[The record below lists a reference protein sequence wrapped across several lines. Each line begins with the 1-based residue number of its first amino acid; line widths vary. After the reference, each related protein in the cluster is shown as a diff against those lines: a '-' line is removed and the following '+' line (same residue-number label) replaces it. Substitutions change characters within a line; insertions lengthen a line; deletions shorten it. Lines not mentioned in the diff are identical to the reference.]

1 METNNPLKC
10 QLAINALMEVLDP
23 EIGLNII
30 DLGLV
35 YSINFNELSKE
46 IFVKMTLTSQFCPM
60 GETLLNCVEETLRNK
75 FPEYQS
81 TVSLTF
87 DPVWSYEKISEA
99 GKEFLN
105 LTL

>member
-10 QLAINALMEVLDP
+10 QFVINALMEVLDP

-60 GETLLNCVEETLRNK
+60 GETLTNCVDETLRHK
-75 FPEYQS
+75 FPEYRPNI
-81 TVSLTF
+81 SLTF
-87 DPVWSYEKISEA
+87 EPVWSYESISET
-99 GKEFLN
+99 GKAFLN